1 MKMTTIVPCTL
12 FAVAPAAVA
21 MTAFLI
27 TASSGWAQQPRD
39 NLREPVYRV
48 SKSDQPTK
56 QTGHPLDPALKIAYE
71 GLAHIQT
78 DIRDYT
84 ATLVKRERIDGELM
98 PQEFMKVKIRNRK
111 VDADGRVTVPFGI
124 YLKFLKPK
132 EMAGRECIWVEGAN
146 NNKLLGHEV
155 PGIKNVFT
163 VRLDPSGWFAMKG
176 NRYPI
181 TEAGIETLTR
191 RLIGKGERDRKRGE
205 CDVKFYKGAKI
216 NGRVCTLLQVTHPV
230 PRPYFDFHLA
240 QIFIDDE
247 LQVPV
252 RYAAY
257 LWPKTPGGKPVLE
270 EEYTYLDMKLNVG
283 LTDEDFNYKNPA
295 YKYPDRLFN

>member
-1 MKMTTIVPCTL
+1 MKQLTIVPRTL
-12 FAVAPAAVA
+12 FTVALAA
-21 MTAFLI
+21 TAL
-27 TASSGWAQQPRD
+27 TAATSSAQQPRE

-48 SKSDQPTK
+48 SNADPPTQ
-56 QTGHPLDPALKIAYE
+56 QTGHPLDPALKIAYD
-71 GLAHIQT
+71 GLAHIQR

-98 PQEFMKVKIRNRK
+98 PQEFMEVKVRNRK
-111 VDADGRVTVPFGI
+111 LADGRVVVPFGV
-124 YLKFLKPK
+124 YLKFLKPA

-146 NNKLLGHEV
+146 ENKLFGHEV

-163 VRLDPSGWFAMKG
+163 IRLDPTGWFAMKG

-181 TEAGIETLTR
+181 TEAGIETLTT
-191 RLIGKGERDRKRGE
+191 RLIEKGERDRKRGE

-230 PRPYFDFHLA
+230 KRPYFDFHLA

-257 LWPKTPGGKPVLE
+257 LWPETPGGKPVLE
-270 EEYTYLDMKLNVG
+270 EEYTYLNLNLNVG

-295 YKYPDRLFN
+295 YKFPDRLFN

>member
-1 MKMTTIVPCTL
+1 MKLLTIVPRTL
-12 FAVAPAAVA
+12 FAVALAA
-21 MTAFLI
+21 TAL
-27 TASSGWAQQPRD
+27 TAATSSAQQPRD

-48 SKSDQPTK
+48 SKSDAQTQPA
-56 QTGHPLDPALKIAYE
+56 HPLDPALKIAYD
-71 GLAHIQT
+71 GLNHIRR

-84 ATLVKRERIDGELM
+84 ATLVKRERIDGELT
-98 PQEFMKVKIRNRK
+98 PEQFMQIKVRNRK
-111 VDADGRVTVPFGI
+111 KVDGRVTVPFAI
-124 YLKFLKPK
+124 YIKFLKPA

-146 NNKLLGHEV
+146 DNKLLGHEV

-163 VRLDPSGWFAMKG
+163 VRLDPTGWFAMKG

-181 TEAGIETLTR
+181 TDAGIETLTS
-191 RLIGKGERDRKRGE
+191 RLIEKGERDRKRGE

-230 PRPYFDFHLA
+230 ERPYFDFHLA

-270 EEYTYLDMKLNVG
+270 EEYTYVDMKLNVG
-283 LTDEDFNYKNPA
+283 LTDADFDYRNPA
-295 YKYPDRLFN
+295 YKFPDRFFN